1 MRCTVAAVVLCAAA
15 SISPSAYGQ
24 YTRYLDGSTLPGA
37 NGWLVDGDPGIIV
50 PLGGGNFGIQQ
61 TDDNGAA
68 DSYDEFYVGIND
80 ASNTLAARFR
90 IDSYSYF
97 GTPMDLIALTA
108 GGNEDSPG
116 ISVGIRNIGGQD
128 RWTLLR
134 FIHDS
139 NNPGMGNLLDIAPV
153 VIGQFNEALIH
164 IDRTTDLVR
173 FSWNG
178 VERYNS
184 VTPTD
189 HSGEGYPEFGASNF
203 WAEGGTSVVTYD
215 WVGYGT
221 GYIPEPSSLV
231 IAAVGGL
238 AMFAVSRRT
247 LRKRILSR
255 QPK

>member
-1 MRCTVAAVVLCAAA
+1 MRRSVVAFVIGSVVAV
-15 SISPSAYGQ
+15 SSAVYGQ

-37 NGWLVDGDPGIIV
+37 NGWAVDGDGGVIV

-61 TDDNGAA
+61 TDNDGAPG
-68 DSYDEFYVGIND
+68 SYDEYYVGIND

-90 IDSYSYF
+90 VDSYMLSA
-97 GTPMDLIALTA
+97 PMDLIALTA
-108 GGNEDSPG
+108 GGNEDTPA
-116 ISVGIRNIGGQD
+116 ISIGIRNVAGQD

-153 VIGQFNEALIH
+153 VLGQFNDALIH

-178 VERYNS
+178 VERYNAI
-184 VTPTD
+184 TPTD
-189 HSGEGYPEFGASNF
+189 HNGEGYPEWGASNF
-203 WAEGGTSVVTYD
+203 WSPGGTSVVTYD
-215 WVGYGT
+215 WVGYGV

-231 IAAVGGL
+231 IAAFGGL
-238 AMFAVSRRT
+238 AMLAVSRRA
-247 LRKRILSR
+247 LRKRTESR
-255 QPK
+255 QLK